1 MPCITPLTTGRDLE
15 FGWVSEHLK
24 EVSGEK
30 PFYGQ
35 VDYDYWSVDSSKL
48 DELTDQLCQKCRSL
62 GEHKIATMSIY
73 LQYWW
78 MRHKMHDALR
88 EFRIQNAINHVALP
102 GD

>member
-1 MPCITPLTTGRDLE
+1 MPCVTPLATGRELE

-24 EVSGEK
+24 EVSGQT
-30 PFYGQ
+30 PHYNQ
-35 VDYDYWSVDSSKL
+35 VNYDYWSVDTTKL
-48 DELTDQLCQKCRSL
+48 DELTDQLCKKCHLL

-78 MRHKMHDALR
+78 KRHKMHDDLQ
-88 EFRIQNAINHVALP
+88 EFRSQLGLNNVSLP